1 MAFLRANVGPESYVA
16 RGVKVGLRPLQ
27 VADYAPWA
35 ELRAQSREHLQPFEP
50 RWPSDE
56 LLKSAYRRRLR
67 HYQREQ
73 REDLGYAFAIFSLA
87 DDTLVGGVSLS
98 NVRRGVTQAAQLGYW
113 LGKPHLQQGY
123 MSDAVAAVLPFT
135 FFGLRLHRIE
145 AATLPTNATSIRVL
159 ERNGFE
165 REGYA
170 RRYLKINDEWQDHI
184 LFALL
189 AEDFRGPHRVPSERR
204 DGTGGQ

>member
-1 MAFLRANVGPESYVA
+1 MAFLRANAGPESYIA
-16 RGVKVGLRPLQ
+16 RGAMVGLRPLQ

-56 LLKSAYRRRLR
+56 LLKSSYRRRLR

-73 REDLGYAFAIFSLA
+73 REDLGYAFAIFTLA
-87 DDTLVGGVSLS
+87 DDSLVGGVSLS

-113 LGKPHLQQGY
+113 LGLPHLRKGY
-123 MSDAVAAVLPFT
+123 MADAVAAILPYT
-135 FFGLRLHRIE
+135 FFGLRLHRVE
-145 AATLPTNATSIRVL
+145 AATLPANASSIRVL

-170 RRYLKINDEWQDHI
+170 RRYLRINDDWQDHI

-189 AEDFRGPHRVPSERR
+189 AEDYHTPNHAR
-204 DGTGGQ
+204 DGHPHGLIGR